1 METYPIVQK
10 MLTNNMCYRLARKYK
25 NGNPIGIMVHSNGT
39 QGVPATSWPDR
50 WNNLTTLKA
59 VHAHVDATTVVQ
71 ALPWNIQGWHAGGA
85 ANGTHLS
92 VELSEPIVDS
102 EASFTATWS
111 RVIFLCVMWC
121 KLYGI
126 TERGII
132 DHSEGH
138 ALGIAS
144 NHGDVKTDPNY
155 NRVATKRGQGYF
167 TRNGRTMD
175 DFRAAVAAALRGE
188 DNSGGDSNP
197 GGDNS
202 SGGGNPV
209 PATPATVRLG
219 DRGDAVKQ
227 AQTRLNVKGAAL
239 DVDGI
244 FGAKTEAAVK
254 AFQQK
259 NSLLADGIVEART
272 WAALLSDASQPTQ
285 PEPLPHTILRGDVG
299 PEVRKAQTLLNAKG
313 ATLTVDGAF
322 GPNTDAAVRA
332 FQKQKGLTVDG
343 IVGPKTWTALLA

>member
-1 METYPIVQK
+1 METYPIQQK

-25 NGNPIGIMVHSNGT
+25 NGRPIGIVIHSNGT
-39 QGVPATSWPDR
+39 QGVAATVWPDR

-59 VHAHVDATTVVQ
+59 VHAHVDDTTIVQ
-71 ALPWNIQGWHAGGA
+71 ALPWDIQGWHAGGA
-85 ANGTHLS
+85 ANGTHLG

-102 EASFTATWS
+102 ETSFMATWS
-111 RVIFLCVMWC
+111 RVIYLCVLWC
-121 KLYGI
+121 RLYGI

-155 NRVATKRGQGYF
+155 NRVAAKRGQGYF

-175 DFRAAVAAALRGE
+175 DFRAAVAAALSGE
-188 DNSGGDSNP
+188 DNSGGNDNP
-197 GGDNS
+197 GDNNSGGDNP
-202 SGGGNPV
+202 G
-209 PATPATVRLG
+209 PAIPATVRLG
-219 DRGDAVKQ
+219 DRGDVVKQ

-239 DVDGI
+239 DVDGV

-254 AFQQK
+254 VFQQK
-259 NSLLADGIVEART
+259 NSLLVDGIIGPKT

-285 PEPLPHTILRGDVG
+285 PEPLPRTILRGDVG
-299 PEVRKAQTLLNAKG
+299 PEVRRAQTLLNAKG
-313 ATLTVDGAF
+313 AALQVDGVF
-322 GPNTDAAVRA
+322 GPKTEAAVRA
-332 FQKQKGLTVDG
+332 FQKQKGLAVDG
-343 IVGPKTWTALLA
+343 IVGPKTWTALLG